1 MRILLTNDDGI
12 GAPGINV
19 MAEHLIR
26 VGHEVIV
33 VAPEAEKSA
42 SSHSITVHSP
52 MRVIEKEK
60 NRYAV
65 TGSPVDSVIVACEVI
80 MKGRCDLVV
89 SGING
94 GPNLGEDVLYSG
106 TVGAAI
112 EAMFFG
118 YPAIAVSLN
127 SRKNEHFSTAA
138 RVITELI
145 SDGVTEIIK
154 PETILSINV
163 PAVKYEDL
171 KGYKVT
177 RTGRRRYVDFVVEQ
191 KDPKG
196 RPIYWLGGENPK
208 WIEEEGTDI
217 AAIIENYV
225 SITPISPKFTD
236 ESSFPV
242 VQDWINKLSD
252 NSTGWYSGNEVR

>member
-1 MRILLTNDDGI
+1 
-12 GAPGINV
+12 
-19 MAEHLIR
+19 
-26 VGHEVIV
+26 
-33 VAPEAEKSA
+33 
-42 SSHSITVHSP
+42 
-52 MRVIEKEK
+52 
-60 NRYAV
+60 
-65 TGSPVDSVIVACEVI
+65 VDSVIVACEVI
-80 MKGRCDLVV
+80 LKEGCDLVV

-127 SRKNEHFSTAA
+127 SRKNEHFNTAA
-138 RVITELI
+138 MVITELI
-145 SDGVTEIIK
+145 SGCIIEIIQ

-163 PAVKYEDL
+163 PAVRYEDL

-191 KDPKG
+191 KDPRG
-196 RPIYWLGGENPK
+196 RSIYWLGGENPK
-208 WIEEEGTDI
+208 WIKEEGTDI
-217 AAIIENYV
+217 VAITDNYV

-242 VQDWINKLSD
+242 VQGWIDNLSD
-252 NSTGWYSGNEVR
+252 NSTGWYSGNEIR